1 MSEVCNVTNNSEDA
15 PEFNLNDLLELLERI
30 GVKNVQQWNLDT
42 QKLAFE
48 RMKFL
53 MKVFVPLACG
63 LLTGMFL
70 LVWFGKINS
79 DVFNSLLSMTVGV
92 GLTLVAQLSRKM
104 WYSMSEMKKK
114 KRQKDFKSEEG
125 LTKKGL
131 PKGKL
136 KAKANKVNKKD

>member
-1 MSEVCNVTNNSEDA
+1 MANESKEV
-15 PEFNLNDLLELLERI
+15 PEFDLTAFMELLERI

-104 WYSMSEMKKK
+104 
-114 KRQKDFKSEEG
+114 
-125 LTKKGL
+125 
-131 PKGKL
+131 
-136 KAKANKVNKKD
+136 